1 MKLLLAFATTA
12 LLAGCSTAQS
22 VTDTPVTMADIN
34 ELIGKPEAQSI
45 DSCKVLPVGKR
56 ACGGPASYV
65 VYSSE
70 TITDER
76 ELLDAVHRY
85 NEKAEKDAQTGYS
98 TCQFIPE
105 PEPQLKA
112 GVCWIP

>member
-1 MKLLLAFATTA
+1 MKLLLAFATAA

-22 VTDTPVTMADIN
+22 ATDTPVTMADIT

-45 DSCKVLPVGKR
+45 DSCKVLPIGKK

-85 NEKAEKDAQTGYS
+85 NKKAEKDAQTGYS

-105 PEPQLKA
+105 PEPQLKG

>member
-1 MKLLLAFATTA
+1 M
-12 LLAGCSTAQS
+12 
-22 VTDTPVTMADIN
+22 
-34 ELIGKPEAQSI
+34 
-45 DSCKVLPVGKR
+45 VGQR
-56 ACGGPASYV
+56 YV

-85 NEKAEKDAQTGYS
+85 NKKAEKDAQTGYS

-105 PEPQLKA
+105 PEPQLKG

>member
-1 MKLLLAFATTA
+1 
-12 LLAGCSTAQS
+12 
-22 VTDTPVTMADIN
+22 
-34 ELIGKPEAQSI
+34 
-45 DSCKVLPVGKR
+45 
-56 ACGGPASYV
+56 V

-70 TITDER
+70 TITDES
-76 ELLDAVHRY
+76 ELLNAVHRY

>member
-1 MKLLLAFATTA
+1 MKLLLAFATAA

-22 VTDTPVTMADIN
+22 ATDTPVTMADIT

-45 DSCKVLPVGKR
+45 DSCKVLPIGKK
-56 ACGGPASYV
+56 ACGKDFLKL
-65 VYSSE
+65 

-85 NEKAEKDAQTGYS
+85 NKKAEKDAQTGYS

-105 PEPQLKA
+105 PEPQLKG

>member
-22 VTDTPVTMADIN
+22 ATDTPVTIADIK

-45 DSCKVLPVGKR
+45 DSCKVLPVSKK
-56 ACGGPASYV
+56 ACGGPEGYV
-65 VYSSE
+65 VYSRE
-70 TITDER
+70 TVTDER
-76 ELLDAVHRY
+76 ALLDAIYLY
-85 NEKAEKDAQTGYS
+85 NEKAKEDAKTGYS
-98 TCQFIPE
+98 TCEHIPE
-105 PEPQLKA
+105 PEPELKD